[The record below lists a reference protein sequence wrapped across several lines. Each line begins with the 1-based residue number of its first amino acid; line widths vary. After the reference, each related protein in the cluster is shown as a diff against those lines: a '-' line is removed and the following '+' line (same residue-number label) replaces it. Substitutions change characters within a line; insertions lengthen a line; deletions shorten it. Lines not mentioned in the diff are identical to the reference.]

1 MSESIPVTCRSLSF
15 AYGENKV
22 LEQVGFEAAPGD
34 FVAVIGPNGAGKST
48 LLKMLSGFLE
58 PDEGTVAFAD
68 RPVAS
73 LAGRERAATVGYLPQ
88 SVQTYFPF
96 TCQEMVAMGAGSRG
110 GSRADEARR
119 TAEALEATGMTRFAN
134 RPFPHLSG
142 GEQKLVLL
150 AKMFAQDPA
159 VLLLDE
165 PIGSLDAGHALAVM
179 KLLAER
185 ARSGRTVIA
194 VMHDLNQSLAFC
206 NRILLLKEGRQLVFG
221 DYLALLAE
229 DHLLDAYGVSF
240 TQTKHP
246 DSGIVFLLPD
256 HQ

>member
-1 MSESIPVTCRSLSF
+1 MSNNVPVTCRSLSF

-22 LEQVGFEAAPGD
+22 LERVEFKAAPGD

-48 LLKMLSGFLE
+48 LLKMLSGFLA
-58 PDEGTVAFAD
+58 PDEGAVGFSD

-110 GSRADEARR
+110 GTRTAEARR

-179 KLLAER
+179 KLLARR

-206 NRILLLKEGRQLVFG
+206 NRFLLLKEGRQLVFG
-221 DYLALLAE
+221 DYVALLAE
-229 DHLLDAYGVSF
+229 DHLHDAYGVSF
-240 TQTKHP
+240 TQTTHP
-246 DSGIVFLLPD
+246 DSEIVFLLPD

>member
-1 MSESIPVTCRSLSF
+1 MSDNVPVTCKALSF
-15 AYGENKV
+15 AYGESRV
-22 LEQVGFEAAPGD
+22 LDEVGFQATPGD

-48 LLKMLSGFLE
+48 LLKMLSGFLQ
-58 PDEGTVAFAD
+58 PDNGTVGYGE

-73 LAGRERAATVGYLPQ
+73 ISGRDRAAAVGYLPQ

-96 TCQEMVAMGAGSRG
+96 TCKEMVAMGAGARG
-110 GSRADEARR
+110 GSRTDEEQR
-119 TAEALEATGMTRFAN
+119 TARALEAVGMTRFAH

-165 PIGSLDAGHALAVM
+165 PIGSLDAGHALTVM
-179 KLLAER
+179 KLLATR
-185 ARSGRTVIA
+185 TRSGKTVVA
-194 VMHDLNQSLAFC
+194 VMHDLNQALAFC
-206 NRILLLKEGRQLVFG
+206 NRFLLLKDGRQVVFG
-221 DYLALLAE
+221 DYKALLSE
-229 DHLLDAYGVSF
+229 DHLQDAYGVSF
-240 TQTKHP
+240 TQVTHP